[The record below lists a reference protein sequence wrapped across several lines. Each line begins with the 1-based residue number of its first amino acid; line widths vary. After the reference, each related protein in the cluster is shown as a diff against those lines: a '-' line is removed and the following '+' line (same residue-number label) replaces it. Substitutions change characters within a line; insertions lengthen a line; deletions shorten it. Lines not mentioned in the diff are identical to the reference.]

1 MREAWELHPQRK
13 VREWFWDE
21 HWITGSLVDGTQWVG
36 YTSERDTGV
45 PKTTFT
51 SFHIFIRL
59 ALWFL
64 ISLLFK
70 QVCAVILP
78 SGGYAWNCT
87 CPKWSEVG
95 FKLLSRIWFF
105 ATPWTTQSMKFSREE
120 YWSEYPFPS
129 LGDLP
134 NPGIK
139 PRSPALQA
147 YLYQLSHKGSP
158 TSGENGIECTSSL
171 WYFIQRS
178 GTFSE

>member
-21 HWITGSLVDGTQWVG
+21 HWITGSLIEGTQWVG

-51 SFHIFIRL
+51 STFSVRL

-64 ISLLFK
+64 IRLLFK
-70 QVCAVILP
+70 QVRAVILP

-87 CPKWSEVG
+87 CPKWSEAG
-95 FKLLSRIWFF
+95 LKLLSRIGFF
-105 ATPWTTQSMKFSREE
+105 ATPWTTQSMKFSRQE
-120 YWSEYPFPS
+120 YWSEHPFPS

-134 NPGIK
+134 NPGIE

-147 YLYQLSHKGSP
+147 DLYQLSHKGSP
-158 TSGENGIECTSSL
+158 TSGENGVQCTSSL